1 MAKCFNR
8 NTAEYK
14 ALEGKYGDQ
23 ILVDNI
29 IDRWQKSTKSDN
41 FPTIFQAE
49 KYIANERVKFSLK
62 QKQYADAILANLDNA
77 GLISK
82 YNGEYYVNVTEK
94 GQIERID
101 RRVAENNRLKL
112 LNLLDFWNISRDSV
126 NITRTENT
134 YKVTMNPVIFAPQDI
149 ISQNNNKDKTHILDI
164 VNHMQGIF
172 PQLDIRVASVKE
184 AREYYDSLKSY
195 QRRGVGFDSLR
206 SYYVNGVAYI
216 IKGRVNADTA
226 VEEVLHPF
234 IDAVMLQKP
243 ALFNSLLA
251 EAKKMFPQLKLEID
265 GTYTSRRGFTN
276 QDRDIE
282 LVTQAL
288 SRHFNKEYEE
298 RPTLKWKQKLSELLR
313 FILDVIQDMSLYL
326 QGKRV
331 PVKANMLRSDNTLS
345 SLAKLLNND
354 ALEFRF
360 DRSSVSPDSR
370 VKFSLT
376 PERKAQVKELKNQA
390 TTDVQEQRIAELT
403 GENIENKE
411 NFEDFTVGSTLT
423 GTETPLV
430 ILNKEDHIYI
440 NVETG
445 EQFSSVTGMIK
456 GNLNDPESKYKIN
469 REIGDDF
476 DSIMEYLAV
485 MPIGEE
491 ADIESLTSKMKVLKA
506 DQVVRAVDQIQTM
519 LTMYRDQGSV
529 VIPQVVIADAGTS
542 IAGTIDLL
550 VVHNDGTLT
559 IVDLKTSKN
568 SIKDDQYG
576 NRKYPVNKGSI
587 FYDADASKNDQQKFT
602 TKTQHNL
609 QVNTYRRILQNMGYE
624 VSTDSQTIHIKVDLS
639 GKKVSNFRVEGTT
652 YHNPSQMGH
661 FVDQVVPMNEDVFAK
676 EERADQADTN
686 KLNEEDQQPDGAYTE
701 TDMYKIKDDTLK
713 SYQVKLVSQKE
724 VLERLQDRGQQT
736 EDVEQIIK
744 SMDKAIN
751 DIQTARMLGTSDV
764 IYDELL
770 QRSVDEIQDFINY
783 INDPKE
789 QATTRYIDRIFA
801 MEGVAKAYRGIDII
815 SNPKGAPL
823 GNKSQ
828 QLRDQLRT
836 LLDQVLGEG
845 AYTNKGLINAGI
857 TNYTLELFRT
867 NTTNANLTEEDIR
880 NIITTHDTPIADI
893 STTRFGV
900 SDLATSPDPLSQ
912 LLDKIYKR
920 QVQKTLDLAEER
932 ADEIRRRASK
942 LAKLSPG
949 GKVDYSFMLN
959 YDKDGNFTGTYV
971 KRIGQKYEAQW
982 STLRYNDKGESI
994 FKEPYVYK
1002 DNLEDYTDE
1011 ELAYNKKLYDERK
1024 AYADF
1029 MRGERVID
1037 GAPQDGDYHR
1047 YTKEYKDAREK
1058 LMYFSLFANKEN
1070 GRWKFKASAS
1080 KRQRREFLD
1089 KYHNLAP
1096 GNYIDKDADGR
1107 PTGLVK
1113 RQDSGYDGGGIG
1125 FVKSAFVEVRDVARN
1140 GDRMVSDKYEKLMN
1154 PNPNDSLA
1162 LAQKEFYLMYI
1173 RLFEEDLLRKL
1184 PQSIQAKMLG
1194 NSLTIRENFF
1204 NEVRREG
1211 GLVGKLTST
1220 ASQGIKNFFS
1230 TTLRVEKVVADENG
1244 NFIEDTLPIFYVGN
1258 TQDERKLKAINDEL
1272 AALEQ
1277 DFANKKIKVDAYK
1290 EKKTELVAERNSVQ
1304 SAPSKKE
1311 LSQDMAKNL
1320 LLFNGM
1326 AQNYETMSEI
1336 KNSVAA
1342 VIKTME
1348 NRRYTKE
1355 GFVGIVG
1362 SLRNAVGKGQTE
1374 EVGQGKDSNI
1384 VKRAKKWVN
1393 MVYLD
1398 NSRKTQ
1404 GWMEKMARGLVS
1416 YTSLTYV
1423 GLNWFG
1429 NINNYAMGRLNN
1441 MVEVAGGRYY
1451 DRTAYARAV
1460 AEYNKSIPLMMTSL
1474 GDSSTWAPVVG
1485 GDGYKKYIPR
1495 SKYEGIANYMR
1506 MMDDK
1511 ADIREQGKEGA
1522 QDIKDK
1528 AWGAAYMFQ
1537 DMAEYN
1543 VQTKVG
1549 MAIMM
1554 STTARN
1560 PETGEEMSYYD
1571 ALQYNSKTGEVKLKE
1586 GFTELIR
1593 FNERRTDSDGN
1604 LIAQSLLDE
1613 TARYDVRNQI
1623 REVNKQIHG
1632 NYAYADRMVIQDHVL
1647 GQLIAQFHK
1656 WVVPGL
1662 DARFRK
1668 EYYNEN
1674 LGWVEGR
1681 YKSFLN
1687 VMGYI
1692 IKSKGQIGKALREME
1707 FQVGKERADNKLK
1720 GMYRTLADFGVA
1732 MSSFIMAMI
1741 LGNLFDDDDDDKGS
1755 TQKRLENALVY
1766 QFNRQ
1771 AREFMFFFPVVGATE
1786 QYMMAK
1792 SPIPIMRSL
1801 GELAGAMKST
1811 GQYGLA
1817 NMGVYGLFEEDY
1829 DITKDTRVYY
1839 QRTGRKGTLKL
1850 KKEWADAL
1858 PLIYMYNR
1866 WTAYDTINDW
1876 FVK

>member
-8 NTAEYK
+8 NNAEYK
-14 ALEGKYGDQ
+14 ALEAKYEDQ
-23 ILVDNI
+23 LLVDSI

-77 GLISK
+77 GLISM
-82 YNGEYYVNVTEK
+82 YNGSYYINVTEP
-94 GQIERID
+94 GQIERVD
-101 RRVAENNRLKL
+101 RKVAENNRLKL

-172 PQLDIRVASVKE
+172 PQLDIRVSSVKE
-184 AREYYDSLKSY
+184 AKEYYDSLTPY
-195 QRRGVGFDSLR
+195 QKRGVGFNSLR

-216 IKGRVNADTA
+216 IKGRVNSDTA

-234 IDAVMLQKP
+234 IDAVFLQKP

-276 QDRDIE
+276 QDRNIE

-298 RPTLKWKQKLSELLR
+298 RPTLTWKQKLSELLK

-331 PVKANMLRSDNTLS
+331 PIKANTLRSDNTLS

-360 DRSSVSPDSR
+360 DRESIGDSR
-370 VKFSLT
+370 VRFSLT

-390 TTDVQEQRIAELT
+390 TTDVQAQRIAELT
-403 GENIENKE
+403 GENIDNKE
-411 NFEDFTVGSTLT
+411 KFEDFTVGSSLT
-423 GTETPLV
+423 GTDTPLV
-430 ILNKEDHIYI
+430 ILNKEDHTYI

-456 GNLNDPESKYKIN
+456 GNLNDPENKYKIN
-469 REIGDDF
+469 RDIGDDF
-476 DSIMEYLAV
+476 DVIMEYIAV
-485 MPIGEE
+485 MPIGEQ
-491 ADIESLTSKMKVLKA
+491 ADIESLTGKMKVLQA
-506 DQVVRAVDQIQTM
+506 DQVIRAVDQIQTM
-519 LTMYRDQGSV
+519 LTFYRDQGAV

-568 SIKDDQYG
+568 SSKDSQYRD
-576 NRKYPVNKGSI
+576 RKYPVNEGSV
-587 FYDADASKNDQQKFT
+587 FYDPDASKNDQQKFT

-639 GKKVSNFRVEGTT
+639 GKKVTNFRVEGTT
-652 YHNPSQMGH
+652 YHNPAQMGH
-661 FVDQVVPMNEDVFAK
+661 FVDQVVPLNEDVFAK
-676 EERADQADTN
+676 EERANQADTN
-686 KLNEEDQQPDGAYTE
+686 KLNESDQQPDGAYTE
-701 TDMYKIKDDTLK
+701 TDMYQIKNDTLK
-713 SYQVKLVSQKE
+713 SYQVKLVSRKE
-724 VLERLQDRGQQT
+724 ALERLQDRGQQT
-736 EDVEQIIK
+736 EDVTQILK
-744 SMDKAIN
+744 SIDKAIN

-770 QRSVDEIQDFINY
+770 ERSVNEIQEFINY

-789 QATTRYIDRIFA
+789 QGTTKYIDRIFA
-801 MEGVAKAYRGIDII
+801 MEGVAKTYRGIDVI

-823 GNKSQ
+823 GNRSQ

-845 AYTNKGLINAGI
+845 AYVNKGLINAGI

-867 NTTNANLTEEDIR
+867 NTTNASLTEEDIR

-932 ADEIRRRASK
+932 ADEIRRRSSK

-959 YDKDGNFTGTYV
+959 YDKDGNFLGTYV
-971 KRIGQKYEAQW
+971 KRIGQKYDAQW
-982 STLRYNDKGESI
+982 TQLRYNERGESI
-994 FKEPYVYK
+994 FKDPYIYK
-1002 DNLEDYTDE
+1002 DNLEDYTQE
-1011 ELAYNKKLYDERK
+1011 ELEYNRKLYEQRK
-1024 AYADF
+1024 AYSDF

-1058 LMYFSLFANKEN
+1058 LMYFSLFANKES

-1080 KRQRREFLD
+1080 TRQRREFLN

-1096 GNYIDKDADGR
+1096 GNYIEKDADGR

-1125 FVKSAFVEVRDVARN
+1125 FVKSAFIEVRDVARN

-1162 LAQKEFYLMYI
+1162 VAQKEFYLMYV
-1173 RLFEEDLLRKL
+1173 RLFEEDLLKML
-1184 PQSIQAKMLG
+1184 PESIQAKMLG
-1194 NSLTIRENFF
+1194 NSLTIRENFL

-1211 GLVGKLTST
+1211 GLLGKLTAK
-1220 ASQGIKNFFS
+1220 ASDGIKNLFS
-1230 TTLRVEKVVADENG
+1230 TTLRVEKVVADSEG
-1244 NFIEDTLPIFYVGN
+1244 NFIENTLPIYYVGS
-1258 TQDERKLKAINDEL
+1258 TQDEKKLAAINSDIE
-1272 AALEQ
+1272 ALEQ
-1277 DFANKKIKVDAYK
+1277 SFKNKQIKTDEYK
-1290 EKKTELVAERNSVQ
+1290 QKKAELEAERNSVQ
-1304 SAPSKKE
+1304 AAPSKTE
-1311 LSQDMAKNL
+1311 LSQDMGRNL
-1320 LLFNGM
+1320 LLFNSM
-1326 AQNYETMSEI
+1326 AQNYQTMSEI

-1342 VIKTME
+1342 IIKTME

-1355 GFVGIVG
+1355 GFIGVTG
-1362 SLRNAVGKGQTE
+1362 SLRSAVGKGQTE
-1374 EVGQGKDSNI
+1374 EVTKGEDSNI

-1393 MVYLD
+1393 MVYYD
-1398 NSRKTQ
+1398 NNRKTQ
-1404 GWMEKMARGLVS
+1404 DWMDKVARGLVS

-1451 DRTAYARAV
+1451 DRAAYARAV
-1460 AEYNKSIPLMMTSL
+1460 VEYNKSIPLMMTSL
-1474 GDSSTWAPVVG
+1474 GDSSTWAPVIG

-1495 SKYEGIANYMR
+1495 SKYEAIAAYMR
-1506 MMDDK
+1506 MMDDA

-1528 AWGAAYMFQ
+1528 AWDAAYMFQ

-1554 STTARN
+1554 STTVRN
-1560 PETGEEMSYYD
+1560 SETGEETSYYD
-1571 ALQYNSKTGEVKLKE
+1571 ALQYNASTGKITLKE
-1586 GFTELIR
+1586 GFDQLIR
-1593 FNERRTDSDGN
+1593 FNERRTDSEGN
-1604 LIAQSLLDE
+1604 LVTQDLADE
-1613 TARYDVRNQI
+1613 NTRYDVRNQI

-1692 IKSKGQIGKALREME
+1692 IKEKGQIGKAFREME
-1707 FQVGKERADNKLK
+1707 FQLGKERTDNKIK
-1720 GMYRTLADFGVA
+1720 GMYRTLADFGIA
-1732 MSSFIMAMI
+1732 MSSFIIAMI
-1741 LGNLFDDDDDDKGS
+1741 LGNLFDDDDDDKGQ
-1755 TQKRLENALVY
+1755 TQKRLENALIY

-1771 AREFMFFFPVVGATE
+1771 AREFMFFFPVLGATE

-1801 GELAGAMKST
+1801 GELAGAMKAT

-1817 NMGVYGLFEEDY
+1817 NLGVYGLFEEDY
-1829 DITKDTRVYY
+1829 DITKDTRIYY

-1858 PLIYMYNR
+1858 PLIYMINR
-1866 WTAYDTINDW
+1866 WSAYDTINDW